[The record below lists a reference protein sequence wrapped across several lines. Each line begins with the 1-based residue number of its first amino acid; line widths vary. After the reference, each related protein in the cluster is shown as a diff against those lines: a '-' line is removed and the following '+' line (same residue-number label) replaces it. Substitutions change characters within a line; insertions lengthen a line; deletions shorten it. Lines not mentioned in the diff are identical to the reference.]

1 MPVTVLV
8 TMLAGVAAGTLG
20 SVLGLGG
27 GVFLVPVLD
36 KAVGLPFLTAAAVSL
51 CSVIG
56 TSTAVSMLAASR
68 QLLNLRLGVTLLMA
82 SVLGASLAGRALEYG
97 MITTGTSERVF
108 GATALL
114 IAGVMLSRLDRRN
127 VISDPVATVGVLGGR
142 FHEAE
147 SGGAVSYRLRRLPVA
162 LASAAV
168 AGMVSTIAGVGG
180 GILIVPA
187 LNSWC
192 GVPLRAAAATSAFMI
207 GVTAVPGVVE
217 HYQLGHLTNLEL
229 VAAAVLGVLAG
240 TRGGM
245 WLSGRLPVKSLKILM
260 AAILGIVGVEYSFL
274 SHD

>member
-1 MPVTVLV
+1 MTLTVFV
-8 TMLAGVAAGTLG
+8 TMAAGAAAGALG

-36 KAVGLPFLTAAAVSL
+36 RIIGLPFLTAATVSL

-56 TSTAVSMLAASR
+56 TSTSVSMLAASR
-68 QLLNLRLGVTLLMA
+68 QLLNLRLGVTLLVA
-82 SVLGASLAGRALEYG
+82 SVLGASLSARALAYG
-97 MITTGTSERVF
+97 LITTGTSERVF

-114 IAGVMLSRLDRRN
+114 IAGVMFSRLDRRN
-127 VISDPVATVGVLGGR
+127 VIADPGVSTGVLGGR
-142 FHEAE
+142 FHETE
-147 SGGAVSYRLRRLPVA
+147 SGGVVSYRLRRLPVA
-162 LASAAV
+162 LASAGV
-168 AGMVSTIAGVGG
+168 AGVVSTVAGVGG

-207 GVTAVPGVVE
+207 GVTAVPGVVG
-217 HYQLGHLTNLEL
+217 HYRLGHLTNLEL

-245 WLSGRLPVKSLKILM
+245 WLSGRLPVRWLKILM
-260 AAILGIVGVEYSFL
+260 AAILGLVGIEYLFISR
-274 SHD
+274 

>member
-1 MPVTVLV
+1 MPLTVLV
-8 TMLAGVAAGTLG
+8 TMVAGVLAGTLG

-36 KAVGLPFLTAAAVSL
+36 KVVGLSFLTAATVSL

-56 TSTAVSMLAASR
+56 TSTSVSILAAHK
-68 QLLNLRLGVTLLMA
+68 QLLNLRLGVTLLVA
-82 SVLGASLAGRALEYG
+82 SVLGATLAARALAYG
-97 MITTGTSERVF
+97 VITAGTAERVF

-127 VISDPVATVGVLGGR
+127 VIADPAVDVGVLGGR
-142 FHEAE
+142 FHEDE
-147 SGGAVSYRLRRLPVA
+147 SGGVVSYRLRRLPIA

-168 AGMVSTIAGVGG
+168 AGVVSTISGVGG

-207 GVTAVPGVVE
+207 GVTAVPGVVG
-217 HYQLGHLTNLEL
+217 HYRLGHLTNLEL

-245 WLSGRLPVKSLKILM
+245 WLSGRVPVRWLKILM
-260 AAILGIVGVEYSFL
+260 ATILALVGVEYL
-274 SHD
+274 IIGNW

>member
-1 MPVTVLV
+1 MPLTVLV
-8 TMLAGVAAGTLG
+8 TMVAGVLAGTLG

-36 KAVGLPFLTAAAVSL
+36 KVVGLSFLTAATVSL

-56 TSTAVSMLAASR
+56 TSTSVSILAAHK
-68 QLLNLRLGVTLLMA
+68 QLLNLRLGVTLLVA
-82 SVLGASLAGRALEYG
+82 SVLGASLAARALAYG
-97 MITTGTSERVF
+97 FITTGTAERVF

-127 VISDPVATVGVLGGR
+127 VIADPAVDVGVLGGR
-142 FHEAE
+142 FHEDE
-147 SGGAVSYRLRRLPVA
+147 SGGVVSYRLRRLPIA

-168 AGMVSTIAGVGG
+168 AGVVSTISGVGG

-207 GVTAVPGVVE
+207 GVTAVPGVVG
-217 HYQLGHLTNLEL
+217 HYRLGHLTNLEL

-245 WLSGRLPVKSLKILM
+245 WLSGRVPVRWLKILM
-260 AAILGIVGVEYSFL
+260 ATILGIVGVEYL
-274 SHD
+274 IIGNG